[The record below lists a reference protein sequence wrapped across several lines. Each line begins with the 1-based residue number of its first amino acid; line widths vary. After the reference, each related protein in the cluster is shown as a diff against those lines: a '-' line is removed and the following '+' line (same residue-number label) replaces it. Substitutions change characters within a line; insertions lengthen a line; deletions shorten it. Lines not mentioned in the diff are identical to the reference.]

1 MTVESHHAIASRPIG
16 AILMDRG
23 LLTPE
28 GAESI
33 LKLQREAKLPF
44 GDAAVQLG
52 LLTEADIQFAL
63 SQQFDYAYLPLSG
76 DKPVSEELLAAYRPF
91 SHEVEDL
98 RAIRSQLML
107 RWFDKSRDHRA
118 LAVVGAANGEGRS
131 FLSANLAIVFSQ
143 LGERTLLVDADMRR
157 PRQHQL
163 FKLDN
168 RVGLS
173 SLLGGRSNGSSIVPV
188 AAFSS
193 LAVLP
198 AGPIPPNPLELLGRP
213 TFGQFLLEVGA
224 DYDVILIDTPAAADC
239 ADASMI
245 ATRVGAALAVARRNE
260 TRVAAFSELVRTLAG
275 AGVAVVGS
283 ILNAPPPPDPIH

>member
-1 MTVESHHAIASRPIG
+1 MDVPHPIASRPIG

-44 GDAAVQLG
+44 GDAAIQLG
-52 LLTEADIQFAL
+52 LLTEGDIQFAL
-63 SQQFDYAYLPLSG
+63 SQQFDYAYLPQTG
-76 DKPVSEELLAAYRPF
+76 DKPVSDELVAAYRPF

-107 RWFDKSRDHRA
+107 RWFSKDKARKA
-118 LAVVGAANGEGRS
+118 IVVVGSGRGEGRS
-131 FLSANLAIVFSQ
+131 FLAANLAVVFSQ
-143 LGERTLLVDADMRR
+143 LGERTLLVDADMRN

-168 RVGLS
+168 RIGLS
-173 SLLGGRSNGSSIVPV
+173 SLLGGRANGNTIVPV
-188 AAFSS
+188 EAFSS

-198 AGPIPPNPLELLGRP
+198 AGPTPPNPQELLGRP
-213 TFGQFLLEVGA
+213 AFGHFLEMVGGL
-224 DYDVILIDTPAAADC
+224 YDVVLIDTPAAAGC
-239 ADASMI
+239 ADGAMI
-245 ATRVGAALAVARRNE
+245 ATRVGAALVVARRNE
-260 TRVAAFSELVRTLAG
+260 TRVAAFADMARSLTA

-283 ILNAPPPPDPIH
+283 VLNAPPPAGALN

>member
-1 MTVESHHAIASRPIG
+1 MDSRHHIASRPIG

-23 LLTPE
+23 ILTPE

-63 SQQFDYAYLPLSG
+63 SQQFDYVYLPLSG
-76 DKPVSEELLAAYRPF
+76 DRPVSEELLAAYQPF
-91 SHEVEDL
+91 SHEVEAL

-107 RWFDKSRDHRA
+107 RWFAKEKGGKGPRA
-118 LAVVGAANGEGRS
+118 LAVVGTARGEGRS
-131 FLSANLAIVFSQ
+131 FLAANLAIVFSQ
-143 LGERTLLVDADMRR
+143 LGERTLLIDADMRN

-168 RVGLS
+168 RIGLS

-188 AAFSS
+188 PAFDR

-198 AGPIPPNPLELLGRP
+198 AGPVPPNPQELLGRLA
-213 TFGQFLLEVGA
+213 FEQLLETVGG
-224 DYDVILIDTPAAADC
+224 DYDVILIDTPAAADY
-239 ADASMI
+239 ADGAMI
-245 ATRVGAALAVARRNE
+245 AIRIGGALAVARRNE
-260 TRVAAFSELVRTLAG
+260 TRVAAFAEMARDLTG
-275 AGVAVVGS
+275 AGVAMVGS
-283 ILNAPPPPDPIH
+283 VLNAPPPQRVH